1 MAGESKPLPACQEY
15 DLGNVGFVKL
25 MPDGTAHFW
34 LGDADPLDHGSVIT
48 SEHLPIMRKIV
59 KHLERGGF

>member
-1 MAGESKPLPACQEY
+1 MAGDKPLPAAQEY
-15 DLGNVGFVKL
+15 GLGNVGFVKL

-34 LGDADPLDHGSVIT
+34 LGDADSLDHGSAIT
-48 SEHLPIMRKIV
+48 SEHLLIMRKIV